1 MSFNYDFDRLD
12 GYYSTS
18 RTGTIS
24 LISKFAPLYDA
35 LGNLI
40 NILLINIDNTET
52 TNAYSK
58 IQDFEEFFTLIG
70 NYAEGGNLAASKIR
84 NLECPSYEICLIDY
98 GCGKFNR
105 KIHIMEQYP

>member
-1 MSFNYDFDRLD
+1 MTDLNEKEMEILGLRHKEDVIGLNLFDNPLLPQGLKDKLKAGAPIDMSFNYDFDRLD

-40 NILLINIDNTET
+40 KILIIRKQQMHT
-52 TNAYSK
+52 AKYR
-58 IQDFEEFFTLIG
+58 TLR
-70 NYAEGGNLAASKIR
+70 SFSR
-84 NLECPSYEICLIDY
+84 
-98 GCGKFNR
+98 
-105 KIHIMEQYP
+105 

>member
-1 MSFNYDFDRLD
+1 MTDLNDKEMEIFGLRHKEDVIGLNLFDNPLLPQGLKDKLKAGAPIDMSFNYDFDRLD

-58 IQDFEEFFTLIG
+58 IQDFEEF
-70 NYAEGGNLAASKIR
+70 S
-84 NLECPSYEICLIDY
+84 
-98 GCGKFNR
+98 
-105 KIHIMEQYP
+105 H